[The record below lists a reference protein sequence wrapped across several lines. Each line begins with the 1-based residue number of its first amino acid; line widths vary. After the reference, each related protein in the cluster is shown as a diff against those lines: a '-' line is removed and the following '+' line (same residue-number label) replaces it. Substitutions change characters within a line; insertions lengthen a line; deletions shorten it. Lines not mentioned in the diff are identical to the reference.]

1 MVITFLITT
10 VFFLALIAIA
20 IYFWQKPAR
29 NTETAELPPPP
40 VASLFSNDEPAQIAE
55 ARNERL
61 LAEQQESEAQPLSE
75 EEPLPQSD
83 ERAAKRA
90 AAEEFIETWK
100 QSPNTNST
108 AQMLHLAAVADD
120 AEAYDKAAEL
130 ALEAWQNGKLTDI
143 TAAELQTLLNVE
155 YWILSSQTRS
165 SGAGFVLKRTLA
177 RAKRELESIHN
188 LT

>member
-1 MVITFLITT
+1 MVITFLITS

-29 NTETAELPPPP
+29 NTEIAELPPPP
-40 VASLFSNDEPAQIAE
+40 VASLFSNDEPMQIAE
-55 ARNERL
+55 APNERL
-61 LAEQQESEAQPLSE
+61 LAEQPEFEQQPVSAE
-75 EEPLPQSD
+75 QPATQDD

-90 AAEEFIETWK
+90 AAEEYIATWK
-100 QSPNTNST
+100 QSPDRNST
-108 AQMLHLAAVADD
+108 AQMLHLVAVADD

-130 ALEAWQNGKLTDI
+130 VLEAWQNGKLPDVS
-143 TAAELQTLLNVE
+143 AAELQTFLNVE

-177 RAKRELESIHN
+177 RAKRELESVNN

>member
-1 MVITFLITT
+1 MVITFLITS

-55 ARNERL
+55 APNERL
-61 LAEQQESEAQPLSE
+61 LAEQAPSEDQPSI
-75 EEPLPQSD
+75 QNTD

-100 QSPNTNST
+100 QSPDRNST

-120 AEAYDKAAEL
+120 AEIYDRAAEL
-130 ALEAWQNGKLTDI
+130 VLDTWQNGKLTGVS
-143 TAAELQTLLNVE
+143 AAELQNLLNSE

-177 RAKRELESIHN
+177 RAKRELESVNN